1 MSIRCGNP
9 KHDKFIAKAHY
20 HDSVAEVRACYASP
34 EGHYSIE
41 EQEHAAW
48 NSYCEDDPDK
58 AYERHLENQ
67 GYWEARYD
75 EDMAR
80 ELGVDIF

>member
-1 MSIRCGNP
+1 MIRCGNP
-9 KHDKFIAKAHY
+9 KHDKFVAKAHY

-48 NSYCEDDPDK
+48 NSYCEDDPDA
-58 AYERHLENQ
+58 AYERHLETCMWDEHRAFEA
-67 GYWEARYD
+67 WEASMGLIEY
-75 EDMAR
+75 
-80 ELGVDIF
+80 

>member
-20 HDSVAEVRACYASP
+20 HDSVAEVRACYSSR
-34 EGHYSIE
+34 EGIPSIE
-41 EQEHAAW
+41 EQEYADW
-48 NSYCEDDPDK
+48 NAYGDDPDA

-67 GYWEARYD
+67 GYWEARAD